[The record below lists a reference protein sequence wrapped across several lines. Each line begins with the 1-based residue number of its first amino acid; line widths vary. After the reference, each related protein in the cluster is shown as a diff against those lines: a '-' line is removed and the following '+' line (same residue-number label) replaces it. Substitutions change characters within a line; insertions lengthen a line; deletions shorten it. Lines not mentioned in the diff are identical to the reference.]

1 MPKEDTIIFQGRVV
15 ECLPN
20 AFFKVKL
27 DNNHIIIATISGKMR
42 KNNITI
48 LQHDKVDVEMTPY
61 DLSKGRII
69 YRHK

>member
-48 LQHDKVDVEMTPY
+48 LQHDKVDIEMTPY

>member
-27 DNNHIIIATISGKMR
+27 DNNHIIIATISGRMR